1 MPVEI
6 ERKFLVTGDGWR
18 ETANA
23 GRFFRQGYVTRG
35 NGAQQE
41 KASVRIRL
49 ADDRA
54 WLTLKSAHAGI
65 MRDEYEY
72 EIPVGDAA
80 EMLSQM
86 CSGPVIEKTRYR
98 VPHDD
103 RIWEVDVFAG
113 HAAGLVLAEVEL
125 DAADA
130 PVVLPDWVGQEVTHD
145 PGFRNAAIGLEPS
158 GDRLTEEEGA

>member
-1 MPVEI
+1 MPIEI

-18 ETANA
+18 KDADA

-35 NGAQQE
+35 NCGQQE

-49 ADDRA
+49 AGNRA

-65 MRDEYEY
+65 IRDEYEY
-72 EIPVGDAA
+72 EIPVSDAA
-80 EMLSQM
+80 EILTQM
-86 CSGPVIEKTRYR
+86 CGAPVIEKTRYR

-113 HAAGLVLAEVEL
+113 NAAGLVLAEVEL
-125 DAADA
+125 EAVDALLN
-130 PVVLPDWVGQEVTHD
+130 LPDWVGKEVTDD
-145 PGFRNAAIGLEPS
+145 PRFRNAAIGVETS
-158 GDRLTEEEGA
+158 GDYIPKAEGP